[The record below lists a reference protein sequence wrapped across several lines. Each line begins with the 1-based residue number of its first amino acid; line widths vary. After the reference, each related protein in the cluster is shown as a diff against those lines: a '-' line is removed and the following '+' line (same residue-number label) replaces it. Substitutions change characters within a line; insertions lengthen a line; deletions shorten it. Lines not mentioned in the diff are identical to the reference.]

1 MNETKSTASSYPSP
15 VLRESKDRQTGSQYF
30 LTKVSSSKIVSRLL
44 SLLPS
49 GGSLPEE
56 VWTRRHR
63 FLLGLAWFHAAIIA
77 LIGPVLG
84 YSGELSA
91 AALFHDGT
99 IIHTVAEGSL
109 VAFFALLAMRTGT
122 NRKFRATAAGFG
134 LMTSSAILVHLSG
147 GYIEFHFHFFVM
159 LAFLALYQDWV
170 PYTLAIVYVAL
181 HHGVVGVLWPE
192 EVYNHASAFAAP
204 WKWAGIHAFFV
215 LCASAGNVMAWR
227 FNEAAMAQTKLAE
240 EEIRKLNVELE
251 HRVVERTAQLEA
263 ANKELQAFSYSV
275 SHDLIAPLR
284 SINGFSE
291 ALLEDYGEK
300 LDGAAKDYLG
310 RVREASQRMGQLID
324 DLLALSRVTRSEI
337 RWEKVDLSGLA
348 RSIAAEL
355 QSAGPGR
362 NVQFA
367 ITDGLLTDGDPG
379 LLRAALGNLIGNA
392 WKFTAKKPEATIE
405 LGVTQN
411 NGKKIYFVRDD
422 GAGFDMAYAGKLF
435 GPFQRLHG
443 RKEFEG
449 TGIGLATVQRIIN
462 RHGGRIWAEA
472 EVSRGATFYFTL

>member
-1 MNETKSTASSYPSP
+1 
-15 VLRESKDRQTGSQYF
+15 
-30 LTKVSSSKIVSRLL
+30 LTLLKIASRLW
-44 SLLPS
+44 SVLPS

-56 VWTRRHR
+56 VWSRRHR
-63 FLLGLAWFHAAIIA
+63 FLLGLTWFHAAIIA
-77 LIGPVLG
+77 LVGPVLG
-84 YSGELSA
+84 YSWELSID
-91 AALFHDGT
+91 ALFHDGT
-99 IIHTVAEGSL
+99 VLHTVGEGSL
-109 VAFFALLAMRTGT
+109 VAFLALLASRKGT
-122 NRKFRATAAGFG
+122 KRKFRATVVGFG

-159 LAFLALYQDWV
+159 LAFLALYQDWI
-170 PYTLAIVYVAL
+170 PYTLAIGYVAI

-192 EVYNHASAFAAP
+192 EVYNHTAALRAP
-204 WKWAGIHAFFV
+204 WTWAGIHAFFV

-227 FNEAAMAQTKLAE
+227 FNEAAMAQTRRAE

-251 HRVVERTAQLEA
+251 HRVVERTAQLET

-291 ALLEDYGEK
+291 ALLEDYSDR
-300 LDGAAKDYLG
+300 LDAEAKDYLR
-310 RVREASQRMGQLID
+310 RVRQASQRMGQWID
-324 DLLALSRVTRSEI
+324 DLLTLSRVTRSEI
-337 RWEKVDLSGLA
+337 RREKVDLSDLA

-355 QSAGPGR
+355 QGAAPER
-362 NVQFA
+362 KVRFA
-367 ITDGLLTDGDPG
+367 IAHGLVANGDPG
-379 LLRAALGNLIGNA
+379 LLRVALENLIGNA
-392 WKFTAKKPEATIE
+392 WKFTAKRPHATIE
-405 LGVTQN
+405 LGMTQN
-411 NGKKIYFVRDD
+411 NGAAVFFVRDD
-422 GAGFDMAYAGKLF
+422 GAGFDIAYANKLF

-472 EVSRGATFYFTL
+472 EAGRGATFYFTL